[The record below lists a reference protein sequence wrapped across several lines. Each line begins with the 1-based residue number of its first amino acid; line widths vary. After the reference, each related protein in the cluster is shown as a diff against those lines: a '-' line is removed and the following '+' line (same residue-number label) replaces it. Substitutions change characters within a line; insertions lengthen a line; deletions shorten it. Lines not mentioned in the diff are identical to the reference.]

1 VYSETGDG
9 LGNCGPLAYMAHLG
23 AGYVTCIDWID
34 PKFYSL
40 HRYETCGCVSDTWA
54 SHGEIKQM

>member
-1 VYSETGDG
+1 
-9 LGNCGPLAYMAHLG
+9 LG
-23 AGYVTCIDWID
+23 AEYVTCIDWID

-40 HRYETCGCVSDTWA
+40 LRYETCGCVSDTWA

>member
-23 AGYVTCIDWID
+23 AGYVTSTVLSIGTV
-34 PKFYSL
+34 SL
-40 HRYETCGCVSDTWA
+40 TVFA
-54 SHGEIKQM
+54 LI